1 MADGDLRVRAAA
13 PADAAAIAGFQL
25 RMARETE
32 GLELDRPTLDR
43 GVAAVFA
50 DPARGAYW
58 VAERG
63 DTDRRVIGSLLTT
76 FEWSDWRNGT
86 VLWIQSV
93 YVVPE
98 ERGRGVYRA
107 LYERVRRQVEESPGL
122 KGIRL
127 YVDRRNAAAQ
137 RVYERLGMSR
147 EHYEMFEWM
156 KPAGPTGISGT

>member
-1 MADGDLRVRAAA
+1 MADLKVRAAQPGDA
-13 PADAAAIAGFQL
+13 PVIVDFQL

-32 GLELDRPTLDR
+32 DLELGLDTVTR

-50 DPARGAYW
+50 DPGKGAYW
-58 VAERG
+58 VAERAG
-63 DTDRRVIGSLLTT
+63 KVVGGLLTT
-76 FEWSDWRNGT
+76 FEWSDWRNGV

-107 LYERVRRQVEESPGL
+107 LYEHLRRRVEADSDL

-127 YVDRRNAAAQ
+127 YVEKRNEAAQ
-137 RVYERLGMSR
+137 RVYERLGMTR
-147 EHYEMFEWM
+147 EHYELFEWL
-156 KPAGPTGISGT
+156 K

>member
-1 MADGDLRVRAAA
+1 LADLRVRVAQ
-13 PADAAAIAGFQL
+13 PGDAKAIVEFQL

-32 GLELDRPTLDR
+32 DLELDPGTVTR

-50 DPARGAYW
+50 DPGKGAYW
-58 VAERG
+58 VAERAG
-63 DTDRRVIGSLLTT
+63 EVVGGLLTT
-76 FEWSDWRNGT
+76 FEWSDWRNGV

-107 LYERVRRQVEESPGL
+107 LYEHLRRRVEADSDL

-127 YVDRRNAAAQ
+127 YVEKRNEAAQ
-137 RVYERLGMSR
+137 RVYERLGMTR
-147 EHYEMFEWM
+147 EHYEMFEWL
-156 KPAGPTGISGT
+156 K

>member
-1 MADGDLRVRAAA
+1 LADGDLHVRPAE
-13 PADAAAIAGFQL
+13 PADAVAIVDFQL
-25 RMARETE
+25 RLARETE
-32 GLELDRPTLDR
+32 ELELDRETLSR

-50 DPARGAYW
+50 DPAKGGYW
-58 VAERG
+58 IAERG
-63 DTDRRVIGSLLTT
+63 GRVAGGLLTT
-76 FEWSDWRNGT
+76 HEWSDWRNG
-86 VLWIQSV
+86 VILWIQSV

-107 LYERVRRQVEESPGL
+107 LYERVKRRVDESPGL

-147 EHYEMFEWM
+147 EHYEMFEWL
-156 KPAGPTGISGT
+156 KG

>member
-1 MADGDLRVRAAA
+1 MADGDLHIRVAERG
-13 PADAAAIAGFQL
+13 DAAAIAAFQL

-32 GLELDRPTLDR
+32 DLELDRATLDR
-43 GVAAVFA
+43 GVEAVFA
-50 DPARGAYW
+50 DPGKGAYW
-58 VAERG
+58 VAERDG
-63 DTDRRVIGSLLTT
+63 QVVGSLLTT
-76 FEWSDWRNGT
+76 FEWSDWRDGV

-98 ERGRGVYRA
+98 ERGRGAYRA
-107 LYERVRRQVEESPGL
+107 LYERVKREVEESDRC

-147 EHYEMFEWM
+147 EHYELFEWM
-156 KPAGPTGISGT
+156 K

>member
-1 MADGDLRVRAAA
+1 MPDGDLGIRAASPLDA
-13 PADAAAIAGFQL
+13 PAIVDLQL

-32 GLELDRPTLDR
+32 ALELDRGTVDR
-43 GVAAVFA
+43 GVGAVFA
-50 DPARGAYW
+50 DPAKGAYW
-58 VAERG
+58 VAER
-63 DTDRRVIGSLLTT
+63 DGSIVGALLTT
-76 FEWSDWRNGT
+76 PEWSDWRDGV

-107 LYERVRRQVEESPGL
+107 LYERVKRQVVESPGL

-147 EHYEMFEWM
+147 EHYETFEWM
-156 KPAGPTGISGT
+156 K